1 MYLVFMLFSLIYFL
15 IYQNVIG
22 GCLLASLFLI
32 LAYSY
37 YKGKKIIQNVDLS
50 FNEHKKIY
58 RQGEKFRLT
67 MEVPKQQIFET
78 REIAIEVFYYSVI
91 DQKRTSQKEILLL
104 QRRADGKVSIEYE
117 VKQGDRIT
125 VEIVKFSMYDLCGC
139 FRFQKQLDFK
149 EKILV
154 FPEEYPIENGEVTDS
169 LEEYGNVR
177 LFGDENNSNNIE
189 PVIYL
194 DLENL
199 IYETDK
205 LIRRNYLTVVYS
217 ISSTLLLHNY
227 KQRFLIGDEQYVI
240 HRWEDYLPLFQKIF
254 DVIEAGRPLL
264 EPKDMSMITHAITT
278 KNGLPVPGYYGK
290 TIAVVGK
297 AVDVDQ
303 IYALTEYVIVQNLKE
318 DLLYLSL

>member
-104 QRRADGKVSIEYE
+104 Q
-117 VKQGDRIT
+117 
-125 VEIVKFSMYDLCGC
+125 
-139 FRFQKQLDFK
+139 
-149 EKILV
+149 
-154 FPEEYPIENGEVTDS
+154 
-169 LEEYGNVR
+169 
-177 LFGDENNSNNIE
+177 
-189 PVIYL
+189 
-194 DLENL
+194 
-199 IYETDK
+199 
-205 LIRRNYLTVVYS
+205 
-217 ISSTLLLHNY
+217 
-227 KQRFLIGDEQYVI
+227 
-240 HRWEDYLPLFQKIF
+240 
-254 DVIEAGRPLL
+254 
-264 EPKDMSMITHAITT
+264 
-278 KNGLPVPGYYGK
+278 
-290 TIAVVGK
+290 
-297 AVDVDQ
+297 
-303 IYALTEYVIVQNLKE
+303 
-318 DLLYLSL
+318 